1 MYFPFAAAFLHL
13 PLTRPLVY
21 CPSPSLSSSRVSERI
36 IRADFPAKE
45 GENYLKTTSISGAL
59 VAVSGASGGSDF
71 SLLCK
76 TILHTTAESLGV
88 LRKVQPSGIQRRNR
102 SVGEE
107 VPCRPEEESKNL
119 GVTERRKKE
128 RIAEQIL
135 LLLLSLY
142 CCALAGERRT
152 GNPVCHYAQRLQ

>member
-1 MYFPFAAAFLHL
+1 MSVLYPFGFPSQRGGKLFKNHK
-13 PLTRPLVY
+13 Y
-21 CPSPSLSSSRVSERI
+21 
-36 IRADFPAKE
+36 
-45 GENYLKTTSISGAL
+45 ISGAL

-76 TILHTTAESLGV
+76 TILHTSAESLGV

-107 VPCRPEEESKNL
+107 VPCRPEEESKNR
-119 GVTERRKKE
+119 VTERRKKE

-135 LLLLSLY
+135 LLLLSLLL
-142 CCALAGERRT
+142 CVGRGTTDGESFMSLCT
-152 GNPVCHYAQRLQ
+152 SHPATSHKSMIKMVMLY